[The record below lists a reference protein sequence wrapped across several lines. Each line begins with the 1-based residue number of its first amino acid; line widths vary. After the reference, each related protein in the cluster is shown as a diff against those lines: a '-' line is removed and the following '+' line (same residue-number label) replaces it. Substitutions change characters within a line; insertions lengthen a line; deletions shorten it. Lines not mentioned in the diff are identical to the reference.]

1 MSFQRVAELEDLW
14 SGEKI
19 GLLVQGEPVLLV
31 RIDDVVH
38 AYADRCLHK
47 RAPLSTGTLRGHTL
61 RCAAHEWEYDVVT
74 GECLNPRGQRL
85 ERYAVELRDG
95 GIWVDTAGVKGH
107 G

>member
-47 RAPLSTGTLRGHTL
+47 RALLSAGILRGHTL
-61 RCAAHEWEYDVVT
+61 RCSSHEWEYDMVT

-85 ERYAVELRDG
+85 ARYPVELRDG
-95 GIWVDTAGVKGH
+95 GIWIDPAGAKNH
-107 G
+107 D